1 MVGNKKCCKWR
12 IVLRFKSNSSDSFFF
27 SYFFNIYMNSL
38 SRAERSSNSI
48 KLSNF
53 EFSREITRHVILSQ
67 PEILK
72 KKDVTIKIIVFT
84 SFWKAL
90 RKLLVINLY
99 ISLNNN
105 ISPTFTTFE
114 KNCSICG
121 SDARLVNQKKT

>member
-1 MVGNKKCCKWR
+1 
-12 IVLRFKSNSSDSFFF
+12 
-27 SYFFNIYMNSL
+27 MNSL

-53 EFSREITRHVILSQ
+53 EFSREIIGKSTRHVILSQ
-67 PEILK
+67 PDIVK

-114 KNCSICG
+114 IICSICG